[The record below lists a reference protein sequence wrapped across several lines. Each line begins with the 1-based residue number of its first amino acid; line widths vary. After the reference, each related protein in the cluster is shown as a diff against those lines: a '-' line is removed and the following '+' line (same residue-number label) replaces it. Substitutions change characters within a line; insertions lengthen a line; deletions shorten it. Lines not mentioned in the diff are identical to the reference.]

1 MGELHLDIITDR
13 LVREFNVAA
22 NVGKPQVAYKET
34 VRQAV
39 EAEGKFVRQSGGR
52 GQYGHVKIR
61 VMPLQRAEGFR
72 FDNVVV
78 GGAIP
83 KEYISAVERGIRDAM
98 ENGEL
103 AGFPVVDIAVEL
115 FDGSYHE
122 VDSSEMAFKVAGSM
136 ALREALRKGKTELLE
151 PVVKVEVVLPEEYL
165 GDVIGGLNARRG
177 KVMDMESRSGAQIVR
192 AEVPLSEMFGYATD
206 LRSATQGRATYTM
219 HFSHYAEVPQHVKE
233 EIVAG
238 KL

>member
-1 MGELHLDIITDR
+1 
-13 LVREFNVAA
+13 
-22 NVGKPQVAYKET
+22 
-34 VRQAV
+34 
-39 EAEGKFVRQSGGR
+39 
-52 GQYGHVKIR
+52 
-61 VMPLQRAEGFR
+61 
-72 FDNVVV
+72 
-78 GGAIP
+78 
-83 KEYISAVERGIRDAM
+83 M

-136 ALREALRKGKTELLE
+136 ALREALRKGHTELLE
-151 PVVKVEVVLPEEYL
+151 PLVKVEVVLPEEYL
-165 GDVIGGLNARRG
+165 GDVIGSLNARRG
-177 KVMDMESRSGAQIVR
+177 KIMDMESRSSAQIVR

-233 EIVAG
+233 EVVAG